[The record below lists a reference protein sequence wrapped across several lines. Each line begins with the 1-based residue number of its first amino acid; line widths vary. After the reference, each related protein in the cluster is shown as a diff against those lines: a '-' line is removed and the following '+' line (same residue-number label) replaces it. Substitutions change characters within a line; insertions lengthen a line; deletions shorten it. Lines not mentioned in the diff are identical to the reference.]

1 MDIPN
6 YSAFVLNAASQHEFG
21 ADSTSAG
28 VVLLKS
34 CVESRPAV
42 SLWDTGAEAE
52 FAGWHW
58 VERHGLQDRMQPS
71 KQLVKYANGAV
82 RVARGELVLPL
93 KLLTQGRG
101 YECNVRLIVADLQPR
116 FDIVLGMS
124 FCRAHK
130 PRPDWQRMTIELP
143 ERRRDGSIAW
153 RAALRA
159 GSRSSAEDTDV
170 AGLSLCELSVDQFER
185 LWNCRLLDSET
196 VHLVNIQSP
205 VQLNAVAPVND
216 KERAEAERCEQLR
229 AELWK
234 EFAAVCPDKLP
245 AVNPDTV
252 GKPAPGKVLH
262 KIMLK
267 DGAQPYARPLR
278 RMSTQELDELK
289 KQLQEYLDTGRLR
302 PSESPWG
309 TNVIFAKK
317 KDGSLRFCVDYRGL
331 NDLTVRNSYP
341 LPHME
346 DLFDRLQAAAWF
358 SKIDLRT
365 GFYQI
370 ELDEEARALTAFRTR
385 YGHFEWT
392 VLPMGLTNAPATFQH
407 LMNHTFREFLD
418 RCVLVFLD
426 DIVVYS
432 RTLEDHIRDVRAV
445 LQRLLDAGLYV
456 KKSKCELFMHEIEFL
471 GHHVGREGL
480 RVMQDK
486 VEAVQ
491 KWPEPRNASELRS
504 FLGLAGYYRRFVEGF
519 SRRAAPLHE
528 LTHTADGQPY
538 RWQPQHQAAFDDLK
552 RALREAP
559 VLALPDPNR
568 QYVVNTD
575 ASDFATGAVLQQD
588 FGRGLQPI
596 AFLSHKMSD
605 AETRYPTHDK
615 EMLAIV
621 NMLGEWRT
629 YLQGRQPFT
638 IRVLTDHNSLQ
649 YFMTQPSLS
658 ARQSRWLDKLA
669 DFDFKIEYV
678 KGPTNVVADALSR
691 RADHTAATGSVAA
704 LTLAAFETCGRAT
717 ITKAELLALPLFS
730 PPTATTLL
738 AAAMHTARHR
748 QPAATLTDEQRAAY
762 TREATESHDPAPDRP
777 VPNRAGV
784 IDMPSQQ
791 CVAFTQRGT
800 ACKRRTKRGHHCSD
814 HMRLLQRLTVA
825 KSTIDGAGFGL
836 FAAKGKGATALRKG
850 KRIVQYSG
858 DWVQLLPGAAGD
870 QQGGPYFLQIHRGL
884 AVDAARTNTALG
896 RWANAPR
903 GARDADGR
911 PLRPNAKLV
920 LDRPRRQ
927 GALTALRDIR
937 PGEEILVSY
946 GAGYWRYHGAGAAAG
961 SQRMQ
966 SDREPAIAL
975 ASLVAMAEAE
985 EQGDPA
991 PLSLVEALR
1000 AAAANDAA
1008 YQAIVASTPADSSGP
1023 LTLRDGLL
1031 YHGERVVVP
1040 NDQRLRVQLLSEAH
1054 DAGSSGHTGVAA
1066 TTDRLAQRVY
1076 WAGMASAVHDY
1087 VVSCDSCQR
1096 NKVEQR
1102 RTAGLLRPPP
1112 VPEEPGYAINM
1123 DFVFGLPRTQR
1134 NHTGYLS
1141 MTCRLSNW
1149 LQVALC
1155 ADQVSAE
1162 QAAQLVFDGWVVH
1175 YGLPAVIISDRDPRF
1190 TGRFWRELWRLLD
1203 TQLHMSTAGHP
1214 QTDGKAENRQR
1225 TANTMVRHYV
1235 DFEQDD
1241 WDLKLVRAVHAIN
1254 HTKSVSTGLTP
1265 FEVMFRRAPRLPLD
1279 AALEPLRARPDAAA
1293 DAVPAAADFMQ
1304 RHRYLWDKAR
1314 SNLLKAQAEQKRHA
1328 DKHRRDERF
1337 AVDDEVL
1344 LSTKDLALAADPGHR
1359 RAAKLTARFVG
1370 PFKVTRVI
1378 NDNAYELALPPQLR
1392 IHPVQNVSKL
1402 RRYRRSPAAFDGR
1415 PLPVDRPPPDYI
1427 DPAGDAEWH
1436 VERILAQRRVGR
1448 RMEYLVK
1455 WKGYPNEDSSW
1466 EPRANL
1472 HCPDLLA
1479 EFEERQLLAALSAGA

>member
-1 MDIPN
+1 M
-6 YSAFVLNAASQHEFG
+6 
-21 ADSTSAG
+21 T
-28 VVLLKS
+28 
-34 CVESRPAV
+34 
-42 SLWDTGAEAE
+42 
-52 FAGWHW
+52 
-58 VERHGLQDRMQPS
+58 PS
-71 KQLVKYANGAV
+71 KQLVKYANGEIRA
-82 RVARGELVLPL
+82 ARGELVLPL

-101 YECNVRLIVADLQPR
+101 YECKIRVVVADLQPR
-116 FDIVLGMS
+116 FDIVLGTP

-130 PRPDWQRMTIELP
+130 PRPDWRNMTIELP
-143 ERRRDGSIAW
+143 ESRRDGSVAW
-153 RAALRA
+153 HAVLRA
-159 GSRSSAEDTDV
+159 GSRAAADDSDV
-170 AGLSLCELSVDQFER
+170 AGLGLCEMSVEQMER
-185 LWNCRLLDSET
+185 LWNAGLLDSET
-196 VHLVNIQSP
+196 VHLVNIRPP
-205 VQLNAVAPVND
+205 VQVNAVTPHD
-216 KERAEAERCEQLR
+216 DRERAEAARCEQLR

-245 AVNPDTV
+245 PVDPATI

-262 KIMLK
+262 KIVLK

-289 KQLQEYLDTGRLR
+289 KQLQEYLDTGRLQ

-346 DLFDRLQAAAWF
+346 DLFDRLQSAAWF

-370 ELDEEARALTAFRTR
+370 ALPDEAREMTAFRTR

-432 RTLEDHIRDVRAV
+432 KTLDDHVRDVRAV

-471 GHHVGREGL
+471 GHHVGRDGL

-486 VEAVQ
+486 VDAVQ
-491 KWPEPRNASELRS
+491 KWPQPRNAGELRS
-504 FLGLAGYYRRFVEGF
+504 FLGLAGYYRRFVAGF
-519 SRRAAPLHE
+519 SRLAAPLHD
-528 LTHTADGQPY
+528 LTHTADGQTY
-538 RWQPQHQAAFDDLK
+538 SWQPKHQAAFDALK

-559 VLALPDPNR
+559 VLALPDPDR

-649 YFMTQPSLS
+649 YFMTQQSLS

-669 DFDFKIEYV
+669 DFDFKIEYIR
-678 KGPTNVVADALSR
+678 GPTNVVADALSR
-691 RADHTAATGSVAA
+691 RADHAAAPGSVAA
-704 LTLAAFETCGRAT
+704 LTLAAFEATGYAT
-717 ITKAELLALPLFS
+717 ITKAELLSLPLFA
-730 PPTATTLL
+730 PPTAETLL
-738 AAAMHTARHR
+738 LTAMRTAQRR
-748 QPAATLTDEQRAAY
+748 TPATQPPLTDEQRAAH
-762 TREATESHDPAPDRP
+762 TREATESHDPAADRP
-777 VPNRAGV
+777 SPTRSGA

-800 ACKRRTKRGHHCSD
+800 PCKRRTKRGHHCSD
-814 HMRLLQRLTVA
+814 HMRLLQRLAVA
-825 KSTIDGAGFGL
+825 KSRIHGAGFGL
-836 FAAKGKGATALRKG
+836 FAAKCKDRFAFRKNR
-850 KRIVQYSG
+850 RIVVYSG

-870 QQGGPYFLQIHRGL
+870 RQGGPYFLQVTRNL

-896 RWANAPR
+896 RWANAPH
-903 GARDADGR
+903 GALNDKGR

-920 LDRPRRQ
+920 LDRTKRQ

-946 GAGYWRYHGAGAAAG
+946 GASYWRYRGAK
-961 SQRMQ
+961 RMEAD
-966 SDREPAIAL
+966 SESAMAL
-975 ASLVAMAEAE
+975 AALADAVAADPDAADESL
-985 EQGDPA
+985 
-991 PLSLVEALR
+991 PLADALR
-1000 AAAANDAA
+1000 AAAASDAA
-1008 YQAIVASTPADSSGP
+1008 YQSIVAATAADSDGP

-1031 YHGERVVVP
+1031 FHGDRVVVP
-1040 NDQRLRVQLLSEAH
+1040 NDQRLRVQLLGEAH

-1134 NHTGYLS
+1134 GHTGYLS

-1241 WDLKLVRAVHAIN
+1241 WDIKLVRATHAIN
-1254 HTKSVSTGLTP
+1254 HTKSVSSGLTP
-1265 FEVMFRRAPRLPLD
+1265 FEVMFRRTPRLPLD
-1279 AALEPLRARPDAAA
+1279 AALQPLRARADAAA
-1293 DAVPAAADFMQ
+1293 TSVPAATDFMQ
-1304 RHRYLWDKAR
+1304 RHRYLWDVAR
-1314 SNLLKAQAEQKRHA
+1314 ANLLKAQADQKRYA
-1328 DKHRRDERF
+1328 DQHRRDERF

-1378 NDNAYELALPPQLR
+1378 NDNAYELELPPQLR

-1427 DPAGDAEWH
+1427 DPAGDAEFH
-1436 VERILAQRRVGR
+1436 VERIMAQRRVGR

-1472 HCPDLLA
+1472 NCPDLLA
-1479 EFEERQLLAALSAGA
+1479 EFEEQQLLAALAAAG